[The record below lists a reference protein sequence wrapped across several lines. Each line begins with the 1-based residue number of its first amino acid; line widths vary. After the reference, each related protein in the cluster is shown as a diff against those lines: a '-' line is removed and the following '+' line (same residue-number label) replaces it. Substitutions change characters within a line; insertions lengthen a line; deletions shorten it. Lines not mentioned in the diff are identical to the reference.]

1 MAEKKNESFET
12 KMTTLESIV
21 KKLDEDEV
29 SLEESLKLYQQGVEL
44 SSECDRILKDAEL
57 KVESLNKEE
66 DNENADE

>member
-12 KMTTLESIV
+12 KMTALEDIV

-57 KVESLNKEE
+57 KVESLNKKEANQ
-66 DNENADE
+66 DADE